1 MDASDPSL
9 SQTTNTEGE
18 SSLLALLSCLART
31 VPNDSY
37 GTVLAVGV
45 PFRSHWFV
53 IEQRNEVQSNA
64 TQQSNNLNTPGW
76 LETGV

>member
-1 MDASDPSL
+1 ML
-9 SQTTNTEGE
+9 NIFTEGE

-31 VPNDSY
+31 VTNDSY